1 MWFGHNIYTFKV
13 LSPLF
18 KNTTSLVFKNKKN
31 NVCLYFIYKS
41 YLTLVRI
48 SNKIKLSYIV
58 NLCSYLFFSYLNN
71 NILYLKYIINNFIKI
86 QFKFF
91 FKKIKF
97 KGKGYYFFKNKNN
110 NIAFQLN
117 YSHKVNYY
125 NNNTYIFNFSKVSW
139 LFISINHTLIST
151 CLNKIVSLRI
161 FNPFTKRGVR
171 FHKKIMYI
179 KKK

>member
-97 KGKGYYFFKNKNN
+97 KGKGY
-110 NIAFQLN
+110 
-117 YSHKVNYY
+117 
-125 NNNTYIFNFSKVSW
+125 IFNFSKVSW